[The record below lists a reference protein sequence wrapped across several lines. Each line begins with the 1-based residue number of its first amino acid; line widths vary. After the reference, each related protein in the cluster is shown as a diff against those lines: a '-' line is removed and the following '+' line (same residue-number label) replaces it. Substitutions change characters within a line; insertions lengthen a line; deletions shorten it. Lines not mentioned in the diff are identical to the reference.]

1 MSLVDDFLL
10 AHNDESDSTM
20 GTEVMICQGQTFP
33 VVSNLT
39 GKTIDAD
46 IGIEPQING
55 TVTAQPADV
64 TSPRTLLNK
73 RCTVGGVAYRVIG
86 VDAGTVAIHFTL
98 SDPSE
103 TR

>member
-1 MSLVDDFLL
+1 MSDVDQFLNF
-10 AHNDESDSTM
+10 HNDESDSTM
-20 GTEVMICQGQTFP
+20 GMEVMICQGQTFS
-33 VVSNLT
+33 VVSNII

-73 RCTVGGVAYRVIG
+73 RCTVGGVAYRIIG